1 MSASVCSAGM
11 TTEGSP
17 SASCLLSNGASC
29 CGEGISRRRARTAA
43 RRTRGSGCVVVC
55 TRDSAAL
62 AYACA
67 LAAGI
72 VVRPSSSRIR
82 PIAAAD
88 CVTTTGSV
96 SARSATSVGI
106 AGRASSPIRPIARAA
121 CQRVRESSSPLALT
135 RSSRAAFAFWPSLA
149 MSSITSTRT
158 SLSGAVASAC
168 RSDASRSAGV
178 PAVAGCLTSGVA
190 AGALAAAGA
199 ACGAGF
205 AAVST
210 FAGSTLAGSAGAT
223 TAAFGGSGLGCGGVA
238 LEQPQTAIPHKTPNH
253 WIDGTRLI
261 ATAP

>member
-1 MSASVCSAGM
+1 M

-17 SASCLLSNGASC
+17 SASCVLSSGASC

-43 RRTRGSGCVVVC
+43 RRTRGSGCVVDFA
-55 TRDSAAL
+55 RDSAAL
-62 AYACA
+62 AYASA
-67 LAAGI
+67 TAAGI

-96 SARSATSVGI
+96 SASIATSVGS
-106 AGRASSPIRPIARAA
+106 ADRASSPIRPIARAA
-121 CQRVRESSSPLALT
+121 CQRVRESSSPVALM
-135 RSSRAAFAFWPSLA
+135 RSSRADFEFWPSLA
-149 MSSITSTRT
+149 MSSIASTRAFF
-158 SLSGAVASAC
+158 SGAAASAC

-178 PAVAGCLTSGVA
+178 PAAAGCLTSGIAAGAPAA
-190 AGALAAAGA
+190 AGALTAAGVA
-199 ACGAGF
+199 SGAGF

-210 FAGSTLAGSAGAT
+210 LAGSTFARSTGAT

-238 LEQPQTAIPHKTPNH
+238 LEQPHTAIPHKTPNH

>member
-1 MSASVCSAGM
+1 M

-17 SASCLLSNGASC
+17 SASCLLSSGASC

-43 RRTRGSGCVVVC
+43 RRTRGSACVVDC
-55 TRDSAAL
+55 ARDSAAL
-62 AYACA
+62 AYICA
-67 LAAGI
+67 SAAGI

-96 SARSATSVGI
+96 SASSATSVGS
-106 AGRASSPIRPIARAA
+106 ADRASSPIRPIARAA
-121 CQRVRESSSPLALT
+121 CQRVRESSSPVALM
-135 RSSRAAFAFWPSLA
+135 SSARAAFEFWPSLA
-149 MSSITSTRT
+149 MSSIASTRAFF
-158 SLSGAVASAC
+158 SGAVASAF

-178 PAVAGCLTSGVA
+178 PAAAGCLTSGIA

-199 ACGAGF
+199 LTAAGV
-205 AAVST
+205 ASG
-210 FAGSTLAGSAGAT
+210 AGSTFAGSAGAT
-223 TAAFGGSGLGCGGVA
+223 TAAFGSSGLGSGGVA
-238 LEQPQTAIPHKTPNH
+238 LEQPHKAIPHKTPNH